1 MRGGT
6 GDENARQVSICR
18 HGAAACQSGRGGLD
32 QTAAG
37 DLAPEVEQLC
47 QAEACVA
54 RANTLIQAFLALVR
68 ERRGD
73 NLEAWISEAIHS
85 VIEELARFARGV
97 QDDLTAIM
105 EAGSPKM
112 TKTGGIMTRMV

>member
-1 MRGGT
+1 M
-6 GDENARQVSICR
+6 V
-18 HGAAACQSGRGGLD
+18 GAARGARLPIRSASVRTGVKD
-32 QTAAG
+32 VGTRT
-37 DLAPEVEQLC
+37 
-47 QAEACVA
+47 A